1 MCRLMKN
8 YVLLAMSA
16 ALLAACSND
25 VALDHAGTQSAETV
39 DNAIG
44 FQFINRNSV
53 TSRVEGS
60 TADEAET
67 KRLLN
72 NNGHYNFGVFAYK
85 SSLGEG
91 SSFSLNSA
99 SKVMENYLVG
109 YGSKTGE
116 TAAGY
121 KLDESNQTTINSS
134 RWAYEKLGSSEYSNT
149 EDNGFYKSTG
159 TGADFYLS
167 NNEKQY
173 LKYWDLSTSQ
183 TDFFAYAPYLNGQN
197 TAEVKA
203 GTGSDASKTLISFP
217 MTDGYDDASKYDFIA
232 AHKVVKNI
240 GTNYGDKVQ
249 IDFKRLSAMIRIG
262 FYEQIAGY
270 KVKILNLVDATDG
283 SSAVGVSAAPAIK
296 STENTTTKYTYGTLY
311 YKGTGTGTY
320 PATSTTTDD
329 NVEVSVNGDDKNGK
343 YSNQAGTTAP
353 KYINF
358 VIPEGNTSGGDQATH
373 YISETQT
380 DPSMSKTQYYLI
392 PDNGTNKTGLT
403 FHVTY
408 QLIAEDTGET
418 ITVYNATVHVPYE
431 ATVDGEKV
439 QYCDWKSNYVYTYI
453 FRLTKGTSGNTD
465 KPTDI
470 DPSKPDADDKQA
482 LKPIIFDNC
491 TVEKWD
497 ETKKYEFDI
506 N

>member
-60 TADEAET
+60 TADEATT

-85 SSLGEG
+85 STLETG

-134 RWAYEKLGSSEYSNT
+134 RWAYEKLGSKEYSNST
-149 EDNGFYKSTG
+149 DGYYKNSDTFYM
-159 TGADFYLS
+159 S
-167 NNEKQY
+167 NNANQY
-173 LKYWDLSTSQ
+173 LKYWDQSTSQ
-183 TDFFAYAPYLNGQN
+183 TDFFAYAPYLNGTN
-197 TAEVKA
+197 TAKVETK
-203 GTGSDASKTLISFP
+203 DSKTLISFP

-232 AHKVVKNI
+232 AHKKVEKKD
-240 GTNYGDKVQ
+240 YDKSVQ
-249 IDFKRLSAMIRIG
+249 IDFKRLSAMIKIG
-262 FYEQIAGY
+262 FYEEIAGY
-270 KVKILNLVDATDG
+270 KVKVLNLVDATDG
-283 SSAVGVSAAPAIK
+283 SSAVGVSAAPAVK

-320 PATSTTTDD
+320 PATGTTDD
-329 NVEVSVNGDDKNGK
+329 NIAVSVDGDDTTGK
-343 YSNQAGTTAP
+343 YSQNATDH

-358 VIPEGNTSGGDQATH
+358 VIPEGDTSGDTPTH
-373 YISETQT
+373 YISETKAT
-380 DPSMSKTQYYLI
+380 PSMSKTQYYLI

-431 ATVDGEKV
+431 ATVDGETV

>member
-134 RWAYEKLGSSEYSNT
+134 RWAYEKLGSKEYSNT
-149 EDNGFYKSTG
+149 EENGFYKSTG

-183 TDFFAYAPYLNGQN
+183 TDFFAYAPYLNGAN
-197 TAEVKA
+197 TAKVESK
-203 GTGSDASKTLISFP
+203 DSKTLISFP

-232 AHKVVKNI
+232 AHKKVEKKD
-240 GTNYGDKVQ
+240 YDKSVQ
-249 IDFKRLSAMIRIG
+249 IDFKRLSAMIKIG
-262 FYEQIAGY
+262 FYEEIAGY
-270 KVKILNLVDATDG
+270 KVKVLNLVDATDG
-283 SSAVGVSAAPAIK
+283 SSAVGVSAAPAVK

-320 PATSTTTDD
+320 PATGTTDD
-329 NVEVSVNGDDKNGK
+329 NIAVSVDGDDTTGK
-343 YSNQAGTTAP
+343 YSQNATDH

-358 VIPEGNTSGGDQATH
+358 VIPEGDTSGDTPTH
-373 YISETQT
+373 YISETKAT
-380 DPSMSKTQYYLI
+380 PSMSKTQYYLI
-392 PDNGTNKTGLT
+392 PDNGTNNTGLT

-431 ATVDGEKV
+431 ATVGDDKV

>member
-1 MCRLMKN
+1 MKN
-8 YVLLAMSA
+8 YVFLAMSA

-53 TSRVEGS
+53 TSRVDGED
-60 TADEAET
+60 ADDGT
-67 KRLLN
+67 NKRLLN

-85 SSLGEG
+85 SSLTG
-91 SSFSLNSA
+91 SATFSLSTA

-109 YGSKTGE
+109 YGSKSTE

-121 KLDESNQTTINSS
+121 KLDANNQTTLNNSQ
-134 RWAYEKLGSSEYSNT
+134 WAYEKLGSKEYSNT
-149 EDNGFYKSTG
+149 EENGFYKSTG

-167 NNEKQY
+167 NNDHQY

-183 TDFFAYAPYLNGQN
+183 TDFFAYAPYLYGKNEENTQN
-197 TAEVKA
+197 TAKVETK
-203 GTGSDASKTLISFP
+203 DSKTLISFP

-232 AHKVVKNI
+232 AHKKVEKS
-240 GTNYGDKVQ
+240 GYSESVQ

-262 FYEQIAGY
+262 FYEEIAGY
-270 KVKILNLVDATDG
+270 QVKILNLKQETGDD
-283 SSAVGVSAAPAIK
+283 AVGVSAAPAK
-296 STENTTTKYTYGTLY
+296 KNTSGTPTYSYGTLY

-320 PATSTTTDD
+320 PATSSTTDD
-329 NVEVSVNGDDKNGK
+329 NVEVSVNGASDGV
-343 YSNQAGTTAP
+343 YSNTASGSTHKYLNFKIPVLAAGA
-353 KYINF
+353 
-358 VIPEGNTSGGDQATH
+358 
-373 YISETQT
+373 YISTNKEA
-380 DPSMSKTQYYLI
+380 PSMSDTKYYLI

-453 FRLTKGTSGNTD
+453 FRLTKGTSGDTD
-465 KPTDI
+465 DKDKDKI
-470 DPSKPDADDKQA
+470 DPSDPDADDKQA

>member
-8 YVLLAMSA
+8 YVFLAMSA

-53 TSRVEGS
+53 TSRVEGED
-60 TADEAET
+60 ADDGTT

-85 SSLGEG
+85 SSLTG
-91 SSFSLNSA
+91 SATFSLSTA

-109 YGSKTGE
+109 YGSKSTE

-121 KLDESNQTTINSS
+121 KLDANNQTTIESS
-134 RWAYEKLGSSEYSNT
+134 RWAYEKLGYEEYLNT
-149 EDNGFYKSTG
+149 EDNDFYKSTG

-167 NNEKQY
+167 NNKNQY

-197 TAEVKA
+197 TAKVEA

-232 AHKVVKNI
+232 AHKVVKNS

-262 FYEQIAGY
+262 FYEEIAGY
-270 KVKILNLVDATDG
+270 KVKVLNLVDATDG

-320 PATSTTTDD
+320 PATDTTDD
-329 NVEVSVNGDDKNGK
+329 NIAVSVDGDDTNGK

-358 VIPEGNTSGGDQATH
+358 VIPEGDTSGGDQATH

-380 DPSMSKTQYYLI
+380 EPSMSDTKYYLI

-418 ITVYNATVHVPYE
+418 ITVYNATVHVPYQKADDE
-431 ATVDGEKV
+431 NTK
-439 QYCDWKSNYVYTYI
+439 YCDWKSNYVYTYI
-453 FRLTKGTSGNTD
+453 FRLTKGTSGDTD
-465 KPTDI
+465 KPDNI
-470 DPSKPDADDKQA
+470 DPSAPDADDEKA
-482 LKPIIFDNC
+482 LQPIIFDNC
-491 TVEKWD
+491 TVED
-497 ETKKYEFDI
+497 MTKAANQYFDI
-506 N
+506 K